1 LNNGSFISMID
12 LQISSRIATVTL
24 DRPPANA
31 LNATWVERF
40 HQILDELEQRDDW
53 SVMHVRSALRLFCAG
68 ADIKEMREAFGTAG
82 GSDRLAAMIPVYQQL
97 FDRIE
102 ALPHITL
109 AELNGAAT
117 GGGFELAL
125 ACDLRIVADEAR
137 VGLPEVR
144 IGLLAGAGGTQRLT
158 RLCGR
163 ATAIR
168 LLAGAEIVDGQTA
181 VSLGLCQWSAP
192 ASELQARAQEIAERF
207 AGHDPLASRL
217 VKQCVNAAMGHQDRR
232 GFELEHS
239 GSQTLFAS
247 ERTRALILS
256 FLDQLSARKK
266 N

>member
-1 LNNGSFISMID
+1 MID
-12 LQISSRIATVTL
+12 LQVSSRIATVTL

-31 LNATWVERF
+31 LNAAWVERF
-40 HQILDELEQRDDW
+40 HEILDQLERRDDW
-53 SVMHVRSALRLFCAG
+53 QVMHVRSALRLFCAG
-68 ADIKEMREAFGTAG
+68 ADIKEMREAFGSADG
-82 GSDRLAAMIPVYQQL
+82 PSRMAAMIPVYQRL

-102 ALPHITL
+102 ALRGITM

-125 ACDLRIVADEAR
+125 ACDLRIVADEAK

-168 LLAGAEIVDGQTA
+168 LLAGAEIVDGRTA
-181 VSLGLCQWSAP
+181 VSLGLCQWSSP
-192 ASELQARAQEIAERF
+192 AAELPARAREIARQY
-207 AGHDPLASRL
+207 ADQDPLASRL
-217 VKQCVNAAMGHQDRR
+217 VKECVNAALDPGSRS
-232 GFELEHS
+232 GFGLEHS
-239 GSQTLFAS
+239 GSEALFAS
-247 ERTRALILS
+247 ASTRRLIQA